1 LNLHIRLPKIDFD
14 FRADAVAERGK
25 NMRLLDAIAVGG
37 GEAERRRRT
46 GRWAATPRGTRADGW
61 KWQAEMPRAEI
72 RVDYSSRV
80 RRLGFVKA
88 TVAAFKTWQL
98 TVSRHRAIADLSP
111 DQLRDI
117 GHAEAPAP
125 VLEVEPGVITY
136 LMSMR

>member
-1 LNLHIRLPKIDFD
+1 
-14 FRADAVAERGK
+14 
-25 NMRLLDAIAVGG
+25 
-37 GEAERRRRT
+37 
-46 GRWAATPRGTRADGW
+46 
-61 KWQAEMPRAEI
+61 MPRAEI

-125 VLEVEPGVITY
+125 VLEVEPGLITY

>member
-1 LNLHIRLPKIDFD
+1 
-14 FRADAVAERGK
+14 
-25 NMRLLDAIAVGG
+25 MRLLDNAIAVGG

-46 GRWAATPRGTRADGW
+46 GRWAATSRGTRADGW
-61 KWQAEMPRAEI
+61 KWEAEMPRAEI
-72 RVDYSSRV
+72 RVDHSSRV
-80 RRLGFVKA
+80 RRLGFVKT

-117 GHAEAPAP
+117 GHAEAPAA
-125 VLEVEPGVITY
+125 VLEVKPGLITY

>member
-1 LNLHIRLPKIDFD
+1 MTTQLLLVAAKLNVADELAGGPQSPEALARMAGNGRLKCL
-14 FRADAVAERGK
+14 ERK
-25 NMRLLDAIAVGG
+25 FASSH
-37 GEAERRRRT
+37 
-46 GRWAATPRGTRADGW
+46 
-61 KWQAEMPRAEI
+61 
-72 RVDYSSRV
+72 SSRV

-117 GHAEAPAP
+117 GHAEAPAA
-125 VLEVEPGVITY
+125 VLEVKPGLITY